1 MKSNRFWFSAVSLSL
16 FLIATPVLAHHS
28 FTAAFDLNKAIVVEG
43 VVTKVVWV
51 NPHVS
56 FHVDVTDENGK
67 VTNWGIDAASPV
79 ALASRGLKGTALKP
93 GDVVTV
99 KGAPARNGRP
109 FVAAS
114 MVTLADGREVYFGG
128 DGVSP

>member
-1 MKSNRFWFSAVSLSL
+1 MKPNRFWFSAVGVSL
-16 FLIATPVLAHHS
+16 FLMATPVLAHHS
-28 FTAAFDLNKAIVVEG
+28 FVTTFDLNRSIVVEG
-43 VVTKVVWV
+43 VVTEVVWV

-56 FHVDVTDENGK
+56 LQIDVTDENGR
-67 VTNWGIDAASPV
+67 VTNWGINAAPPA
-79 ALASRGLKGTALKP
+79 ALESRGLKRTALKP

-99 KGAPARNGRP
+99 KGAPARDGRS

-128 DGVSP
+128 DGVTR